1 MTDHRSLMRLGVL
14 ALVVIALAGLA
25 GCGGDRSPTP
35 TVSVQASPVPEQGE
49 EATSQQAPTQ
59 APAATATSAPVD
71 TAAEAPAASTA
82 DALQPQPPTG
92 VYEDMP
98 VGFTVGGHAYRG
110 SPDAPIVLVE
120 FSEFQCPFCRRHEVN
135 TAPQI
140 KDVYLKTGKVLHI
153 FRDFPLEQIHPQA
166 RKAAEA
172 ARCAGEQGA
181 DRFWAMHDRLFERQ
195 SDWSEQAT
203 AVDLFKG
210 YAQAIGLDA
219 DAFNECL
226 DSGRTGPAIEAD
238 LIAGQEAG
246 VGGTPTFFL
255 NGYPIEGAQ
264 PFSAFQQ
271 VLDAQLAGNP
281 PPTPA
286 PQQAGLPYW
295 ATDEGMSPDPER
307 PGYTR
312 AGDSYYGEATASIA
326 LIEFAD
332 FQCPYCRLHVVETE
346 PQLKKEYGDTGQVRF
361 IFKHFPLPSH
371 QHAERASIAAECA
384 GRQDKFW
391 PVHDRIFA
399 TQNEWASAGDA
410 QPIFD
415 RLAGEVG
422 LDLAAYQQCLSDP
435 AILAD
440 VLKDRDEGQAVGI
453 RGTPSF
459 VILKGGRGQLIPG
472 ALAYAQFKQVLDSVI
487 AAP

>member
-1 MTDHRSLMRLGVL
+1 MRLGVL
-14 ALVVIALAGLA
+14 ALVVVVLAGLA

-35 TVSVQASPVPEQGE
+35 TAPAQAGSAPEQMA
-49 EATSQQAPTQ
+49 EATPTQ
-59 APAATATSAPVD
+59 APAATATSASADAPAKV
-71 TAAEAPAASTA
+71 AAEVPDTNMA

-110 SPDAPIVLVE
+110 SPDAQIVLIE
-120 FSEFQCPFCRRHEVN
+120 FSEFQCPYCRRHEMN

-140 KDVYLKTGKVLHI
+140 KDAYLKTGKVLHI
-153 FRDFPLEQIHPQA
+153 FRNFPLEQIHPQA
-166 RKAAEA
+166 RKASEA

-181 DRFWAMHDRLFERQ
+181 DRFWAMHDRLFETQ
-195 SDWSEQAT
+195 SEWSEQAT

-210 YAQAIGLDA
+210 YAQALGLDA

-226 DSGRTGPAIEAD
+226 DSGRASAAIDAD
-238 LIAGQEAG
+238 LIAGEKAG

-295 ATDEGMSPDPER
+295 ATEEGMSPDPER

-312 AGDSYYGEATASIA
+312 AGDSYYGDGNASIV
-326 LIEFAD
+326 LIEFSD
-332 FQCPYCRLHVVETE
+332 FQCPYCRLHAVETE

-371 QHAERASIAAECA
+371 QHAERASVAAECA
-384 GRQDKFW
+384 GRQEKFW
-391 PVHDRIFA
+391 PMYESLFA
-399 TQNEWASAGDA
+399 TQNEWAAVSDA

-453 RGTPSF
+453 RGTPSL

-472 ALAYAQFKQVLDSVI
+472 ALPYDQFKQVLDSVI
-487 AAP
+487 ATP